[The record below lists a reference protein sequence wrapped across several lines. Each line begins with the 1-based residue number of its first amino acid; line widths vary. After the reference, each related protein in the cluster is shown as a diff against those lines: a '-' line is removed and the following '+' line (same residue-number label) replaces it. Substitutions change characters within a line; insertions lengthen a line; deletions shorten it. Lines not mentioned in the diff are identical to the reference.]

1 MEKNV
6 VLIMWEWQALGNIFD
21 LQLSSGG
28 RQCRQA
34 LEVPSAS
41 AFGFLLGVGMEI
53 NWSLLRLQTRLKVNK
68 MERLVGLAVLAL
80 PGTNRATAQ

>member
-21 LQLSSGG
+21 LELSSGG

-34 LEVPSAS
+34 SEVPSAS

-80 PGTNRATAQ
+80 PGTHRATAQ